1 MKLTIFAKNMKSA
14 EGRPFKVYLTRLT
27 NKNTG
32 EEISVRLHL
41 KEGLPQ
47 LPECPVII
55 QVEKKDANLA
65 KRSIADDTGEL
76 HTYYT
81 LWVNKYSV
89 SDEEYVDHSLDDYE

>member
-1 MKLTIFAKNMKSA
+1 MNLTVFAKSMKSA

-27 NKNTG
+27 NTKTE

-41 KEGLPQ
+41 REGLPQ

-55 QVEKKDANLA
+55 QVEKKDANLS
-65 KRSIADDTGEL
+65 RRTIPDDAGEL

-81 LWVNKYSV
+81 LWVNKYTV
-89 SDEEYVDHSLDDYE
+89 SDEAYVDHSLDDYE